1 MDRIVDVYKPNVLH
15 ENSYLMVYVFES
27 NEYIDRKFI
36 NIIKWFIKDMLKYMV
51 YINKQDI
58 R

>member
-1 MDRIVDVYKPNVLH
+1 MDRIVYVYITNVLY
-15 ENSYLMVYVFES
+15 ENSYVMVYVFES
-27 NEYIDRKFI
+27 NESIDRKFI
-36 NIIKWFIKDMLKYMV
+36 NIIKRFIKDMLKYMI

>member
-1 MDRIVDVYKPNVLH
+1 MDRIVYVYITNVLY
-15 ENSYLMVYVFES
+15 ENSYVMVYVFES
-27 NEYIDRKFI
+27 NESIDRKFI